1 MDKVLGVELQVGD
14 KRVAAAE
21 LLAGKKYA
29 LLYFSGA

>member
-1 MDKVLGVELQVGD
+1 MDKVFGVELQLGD
-14 KRVAAAE
+14 KRVGVTE